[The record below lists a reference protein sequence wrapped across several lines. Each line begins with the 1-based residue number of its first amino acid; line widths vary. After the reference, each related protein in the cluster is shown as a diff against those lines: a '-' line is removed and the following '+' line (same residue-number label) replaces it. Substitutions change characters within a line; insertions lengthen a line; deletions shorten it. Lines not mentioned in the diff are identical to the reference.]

1 MQFVCRVGTSGGRV
15 LEDVFEANDEAAL
28 RQQLTQQG
36 YHVFDVRRRG
46 PIGRLKLPGR
56 SPVSKSINLRDL
68 TVFNQEFAALL
79 RSGLPML
86 QALDLMLARQKDP
99 LFRSTLSDIR
109 DRVKSGEDLSSAIA
123 AYGDMFPPL
132 YAATLKAGERS
143 GEMEQVIR
151 RFIRYLQLVT
161 ETRKRIVSAL
171 VYPAALV
178 GLSVAL
184 IGVMTIWVMPRF
196 TEFFSSLRVDLPL
209 LTRITMGVSVFVKN
223 NFLILLVVLVG
234 LVLLVMNMTRTT
246 AGRNALSRLQLRIP
260 LLGSIFHRLALSEFC
275 RSLATLLAGGIPI
288 VSGLEVAVGAVS
300 NSYFKQRLEPMIDG
314 VREGQSLAA
323 SLEETGAGSDIV
335 VDMIEVGEATG
346 SLDTMLSDVSDFLD
360 EEVETNLQRLLSL
373 LEPVM
378 LVLMGIIVAT
388 LLISV
393 YLPLFS
399 LLGQVE
405 S

>member
-15 LEDVFEANDEAAL
+15 LEDVFEAKDEAAL

-56 SPVSKSINLRDL
+56 SRVSKSIGLRDL

-86 QALDLMLARQKDP
+86 QALDLMLARQRDP
-99 LFRSTLSDIR
+99 LFRSTLTDIR

-209 LTRITMGVSVFVKN
+209 LTRITMGFSVFVKN

-260 LLGSIFHRLALSEFC
+260 LLGPLFHRLALSEFC

-288 VSGLEVAVGAVS
+288 VAGLEVAVGAVS

-399 LLGQVE
+399 LLGQVD

>member
-1 MQFVCRVGTSGGRV
+1 MQFVCRVGTSGGRIV
-15 LEDVFEANDEAAL
+15 EDVFEATDEATL
-28 RQQLTQQG
+28 RQQLTQRG
-36 YHVFDVRRRG
+36 YHIFDVRRRG
-46 PIGRLKLPGR
+46 PIGRLRIPSR
-56 SPVSKSINLRDL
+56 SRETNRIGFREL
-68 TVFNQEFAALL
+68 TNFNQELAALL

-86 QALDLMLARQKDP
+86 QALDLRLERQKEP
-99 LFRSTLSDIR
+99 VLRSTLSEVR
-109 DRVKSGEDLSSAIA
+109 DRVKSGEDLSSAIDA
-123 AYGDMFPPL
+123 FGDMFPPL
-132 YAATLKAGERS
+132 YAATLKAGESS

-196 TEFFSSLRVDLPL
+196 TDFFSSLRVDLPL
-209 LTRITMGVSVFVKN
+209 LTRITMGLSVFVKEH
-223 NFLILLVVLVG
+223 FLLLVIVVVTLVLVVL
-234 LVLLVMNMTRTT
+234 NMSRTE
-246 AGRNALSRLQLRIP
+246 AGRNAISRAQLRVP
-260 LLGSIFHRLALSEFC
+260 LLGPVFHRLALSEFC

-300 NSYFKQRLEPMIDG
+300 NSYFRQRLEPMIDG
-314 VREGQSLAA
+314 VREGQSLAK
-323 SLEETGAGSDIV
+323 SLEETGVGSDIV
-335 VDMIEVGEATG
+335 IDMIEVGEATG

-360 EEVETNLQRLLSL
+360 EEVETSLQRLLSL

-399 LLGQVE
+399 LLGQVQG
-405 S
+405 

>member
-15 LEDVFEANDEAAL
+15 LEDVFEAADEAAL
-28 RQQLTQQG
+28 RQQLTQRG

-46 PIGRLKLPGR
+46 PVGRLRLPGR
-56 SPVSKSINLRDL
+56 SRAATRIGFREL
-68 TVFNQEFAALL
+68 TIFNQELAALL

-86 QALDLMLARQKDP
+86 QALDLMLERQKDP
-99 LFRSTLSDIR
+99 VFRSTLSEVR

-123 AYGDMFPPL
+123 AFGDMFPPL

-196 TEFFSSLRVDLPL
+196 TDFFSSLRVDLPL
-209 LTRITMGVSVFVKN
+209 LTRITMGLSLFVKEHI
-223 NFLILLVVLVG
+223 LLLLVVVVALTLV
-234 LVLLVMNMTRTT
+234 VLNMSRTE
-246 AGRNALSRLQLRIP
+246 AGRKAISRAQLRVP
-260 LLGSIFHRLALSEFC
+260 LLGPVFHRLALSEFC

-300 NSYFKQRLEPMIDG
+300 NSYFRQRLEPMIDS
-314 VREGQSLAA
+314 VREGQSLAR
-323 SLEETGAGSDIV
+323 SLEETGVGSDIV
-335 VDMIEVGEATG
+335 IDMVEVGEATG

-360 EEVETNLQRLLSL
+360 EEVETSLQRLLSL

-399 LLGQVE
+399 LLGQVQG
-405 S
+405 

>member
-1 MQFVCRVGTSGGRV
+1 MQFVCRVGTSGGRIV
-15 LEDVFEANDEAAL
+15 EDVFEATNEATL
-28 RQQLTQQG
+28 RQQLTQRG
-36 YHVFDVRRRG
+36 YHIFDVRRRG
-46 PIGRLKLPGR
+46 PIGRLRIPSR
-56 SPVSKSINLRDL
+56 SRETNRIGFREL
-68 TVFNQEFAALL
+68 TIFNQELAALL

-86 QALDLMLARQKDP
+86 QALDLMLERQKEP
-99 LFRSTLSDIR
+99 VFRSTLSEVR
-109 DRVKSGEDLSSAIA
+109 DRVKSGEDLSSAIDA
-123 AYGDMFPPL
+123 FGDMFPPL
-132 YAATLKAGERS
+132 YAATLKAGESS

-196 TEFFSSLRVDLPL
+196 TDFFSSLRVDLPL
-209 LTRITMGVSVFVKN
+209 LTRITMGLSVFVKEH
-223 NFLILLVVLVG
+223 FLLLVIVVVTLVLVVL
-234 LVLLVMNMTRTT
+234 NMSRTE
-246 AGRNALSRLQLRIP
+246 AGRNAISRAQLRVP
-260 LLGSIFHRLALSEFC
+260 LLGPVFHRLALSEFC

-300 NSYFKQRLEPMIDG
+300 NSYFRQRLEPMIDG
-314 VREGQSLAA
+314 VREGQSLAT
-323 SLEETGAGSDIV
+323 SLEETGVGSDIV
-335 VDMIEVGEATG
+335 IDMVEVGEATG

-360 EEVETNLQRLLSL
+360 EEVETSLQRLLSL

-399 LLGQVE
+399 LLGQVQG
-405 S
+405 

>member
-1 MQFVCRVGTSGGRV
+1 MQFVCRVGTSGGRIV
-15 LEDVFEANDEAAL
+15 EDVFEATDEATL
-28 RQQLTQQG
+28 RQQLTQRG
-36 YHVFDVRRRG
+36 YHIFDVRRRG
-46 PIGRLKLPGR
+46 PIGRLRIPSR
-56 SPVSKSINLRDL
+56 SRETNRIGFREL
-68 TVFNQEFAALL
+68 TIFNQELAALL

-86 QALDLMLARQKDP
+86 QALDLMLERQKEP
-99 LFRSTLSDIR
+99 VFRSTLSEVR
-109 DRVKSGEDLSSAIA
+109 DRVKSGEDLSSAIDA
-123 AYGDMFPPL
+123 FGDMFPPL
-132 YAATLKAGERS
+132 YAATLKAGESS

-196 TEFFSSLRVDLPL
+196 TDFFSSLRVDLPL
-209 LTRITMGVSVFVKN
+209 LTRITMGLSVFVKEH
-223 NFLILLVVLVG
+223 FLLLVIVVVTLVLVVL
-234 LVLLVMNMTRTT
+234 NMSRTE
-246 AGRNALSRLQLRIP
+246 AGRNAISRAQLRVP
-260 LLGSIFHRLALSEFC
+260 LLGPVFHRLALSEFC

-300 NSYFKQRLEPMIDG
+300 NSYFRQRLEPMIDG
-314 VREGQSLAA
+314 VREGQSLAT
-323 SLEETGAGSDIV
+323 SLEETGVGSDIV
-335 VDMIEVGEATG
+335 IGMVEVGEATG

-360 EEVETNLQRLLSL
+360 EEVETSLQRLLSL

-399 LLGQVE
+399 LLGQVQG
-405 S
+405 

>member
-1 MQFVCRVGTSGGRV
+1 MQFVCRVGTSDGRV
-15 LEDVFEANDEAAL
+15 LEDLFEAADEATL
-28 RQQLTQQG
+28 RHQLTQRG
-36 YHVFDVRRRG
+36 YHIFDVRRRG
-46 PIGRLKLPGR
+46 PAGKLRLPSRARAATRIGF
-56 SPVSKSINLRDL
+56 RDL
-68 TVFNQEFAALL
+68 TIFNQELAALL

-86 QALDLMLARQKDP
+86 QALDLMLGRQRDP
-99 LFRSTLSDIR
+99 VFRSTLSEVR
-109 DRVKSGEDLSSAIA
+109 DRVKSGEDLSAAIA
-123 AYGDMFPPL
+123 SFGDMFPPL

-161 ETRKRIVSAL
+161 ETRKKIVSAL

-196 TEFFSSLRVDLPL
+196 TDFFSNLRVDLPL
-209 LTRITMGVSVFVKN
+209 LTRITMGLSLFVKE
-223 NFLILLVVLVG
+223 NFFILLAVVVVLA
-234 LVLLVMNMTRTT
+234 LVLLNMSRTE
-246 AGRNALSRLQLRIP
+246 AGRNAISRTQLRVP
-260 LLGSIFHRLALSEFC
+260 LLGGVFHRLALSEFC

-288 VSGLEVAVGAVS
+288 VAGLEVAVGAVS
-300 NSYFKQRLEPMIDG
+300 NAYFRQRLEPMIDS
-314 VREGQSLAA
+314 VREGKSLAT
-323 SLEETGAGSDIV
+323 SLEETGVGSDIV
-335 VDMIEVGEATG
+335 IDMVEVGEATG

-360 EEVETNLQRLLSL
+360 EEVETSLQRILSL

-378 LVLMGIIVAT
+378 LILMGIIVAT

-399 LLGQVE
+399 LLGQVQ
-405 S
+405 

>member
-1 MQFVCRVGTSGGRV
+1 MQFVCRVGTSGGRIV
-15 LEDVFEANDEAAL
+15 EDVFEATDEATL
-28 RQQLTQQG
+28 RQQLTQRG
-36 YHVFDVRRRG
+36 YHIFDVRRRG
-46 PIGRLKLPGR
+46 PIGRLRIPSR
-56 SPVSKSINLRDL
+56 SRETNRIGFREL
-68 TVFNQEFAALL
+68 TIFNQELAALL

-86 QALDLMLARQKDP
+86 QALDLMLERQKEP
-99 LFRSTLSDIR
+99 VFRSTLSEVR
-109 DRVKSGEDLSSAIA
+109 DRVKSGEDLSSAIDA
-123 AYGDMFPPL
+123 FGDMFPPL
-132 YAATLKAGERS
+132 YAATLKAGESS

-171 VYPAALV
+171 VYPTALV

-196 TEFFSSLRVDLPL
+196 TDFFSSLRVDLPL
-209 LTRITMGVSVFVKN
+209 LTRITMGLSVFVKEH
-223 NFLILLVVLVG
+223 FLLLVIVVVT
-234 LVLLVMNMTRTT
+234 LVLLVLNMSRTE
-246 AGRNALSRLQLRIP
+246 AGRNAISRAQLRVP
-260 LLGSIFHRLALSEFC
+260 LLGPVFHRLALSEFC

-300 NSYFKQRLEPMIDG
+300 NSYFRQRLEPMIDG
-314 VREGQSLAA
+314 VREGQSLAT
-323 SLEETGAGSDIV
+323 SLEETGVGSDIV
-335 VDMIEVGEATG
+335 IDMVEVGEATG

-360 EEVETNLQRLLSL
+360 EEVETSLQRLLSL

-399 LLGQVE
+399 LLGQVQG
-405 S
+405 

>member
-209 LTRITMGVSVFVKN
+209 LTRITMGFSVFVKN

-260 LLGSIFHRLALSEFC
+260 LLGPLFHRLALSEFC

>member
-15 LEDVFEANDEAAL
+15 LEDVFEAKDEAAL

-56 SPVSKSINLRDL
+56 SRVSKSFGLRDL

-209 LTRITMGVSVFVKN
+209 LTRITMGISVFVKN

-234 LVLLVMNMTRTT
+234 LVLVVMNMTRTT

-288 VSGLEVAVGAVS
+288 VAGLEVAVGAVS

-335 VDMIEVGEATG
+335 IDMIEVGEATG